1 MVLDLVENSVDVLVE
16 WRVSLTAEQTELLM
30 VGPKVV
36 YLESKKVEK

>member
-1 MVLDLVENSVDVLVE
+1 MVLNLVDNSAVWLAG
-16 WRVSLTAEQTELLM
+16 WRVLLTAEQTELLM